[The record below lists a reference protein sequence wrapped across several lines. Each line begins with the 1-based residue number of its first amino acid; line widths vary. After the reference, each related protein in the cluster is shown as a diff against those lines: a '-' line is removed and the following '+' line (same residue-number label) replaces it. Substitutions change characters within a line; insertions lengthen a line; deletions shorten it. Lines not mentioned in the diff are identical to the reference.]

1 MLVHSIRHGLFSQI
15 PKRMKEILIRRM
27 EEEDVPSVAAIEKTS
42 FSLPWSETSFL
53 NEIHKQRAISK
64 VAVLDDTVVG
74 YICAES
80 VMDEGHILNL
90 GIHPQYRKKGIATA
104 LVENILEDL
113 KLRACSFLYLEVRAS
128 NFAAKRLYKSF
139 GFTIVGTR
147 KNYYVAPNEDA
158 VIMMLEI

>member
-1 MLVHSIRHGLFSQI
+1 
-15 PKRMKEILIRRM
+15 MKEILIRRM
-27 EEEDVPSVAAIEKTS
+27 NEEDVPSVVAIEKTS

-53 NEIHKQRAISK
+53 NEIRKQHAISR
-64 VAVLDDTVVG
+64 VAVLNDTVVG

-113 KLRACSFLYLEVRAS
+113 KVRACRFLYLEVRAS
-128 NFAAKRLYKSF
+128 NFAAKKLYRSF
-139 GFTIVGTR
+139 GFALVGTR
-147 KNYYVAPNEDA
+147 KNYYVAPIEDA